1 MIERTRKIVR
11 GTKERAKNTAESV
24 RQTKN
29 RRIGRN
35 VMRWYQQQDEVEFHT
50 VPHSHLDYAWYR
62 EREASKM
69 REVEA
74 FVKTLLVKTFTLEQM
89 VTAEEFID
97 FAGEEL
103 GDKLLEMIR
112 EKRMELISMYSQP
125 DHFLSPQQLRFWN
138 YQLGQQIVE
147 KLGGEIIPIEYL
159 PDTFGGDEMTPTVI
173 AHAGRDAIITFRG
186 DEDNPPLSWWEGPDG
201 SRILRILM
209 QGGYANASGLS
220 DAPGY
225 DRNQISPKDY
235 FEKQVDHATEM
246 IWSHIET
253 YGERYMNVAMPHA
266 LIMNGNDF
274 TNPDMD
280 LPRVLEAVE
289 KRIRLDIPNFRI
301 KPSTLGAYTTKV
313 FETMDPDKLPVFRGE
328 MRSGK
333 EHYILRGIDS
343 ARMELKQR
351 MHEVGTRTYE
361 SGALISMLI
370 LARNAGLVPDNEHA
384 TWQQVI
390 AWWNANKKT
399 AITGSHDTVAGCGA
413 DRTYDLAK
421 SLMTGAYS
429 ATDQAARNSTSA
441 LANRRDTYGPYQHK
455 EHAQS
460 FANTLSFQRT
470 TLVEIPM
477 QGDLEHDGGLQVI
490 ATHSD
495 GREVTY
501 PAQIIQKVD
510 SRYALSAIPIEGLGS
525 VQVRLEPIAGKP
537 FEQFR
542 TGIRDFENKN
552 YKLNI
557 KSNGTLDIV
566 DKRTGV
572 RTTGLL
578 FEDVGDRGDEY
589 NFCPTDDAEMI
600 TSHGHRAIVNYI
612 NEGPIFTEIEIVTK
626 VEIPEGLYG
635 PEGTTREATKRSQK
649 IVNVDISTRVRM
661 YKDPN
666 VDRIEFATTVDNKA
680 RDHRLRVRFATPNA
694 GDTIR
699 AKEPYGLTTRPA
711 VPISGGEGW
720 KEPLPVATSH
730 NQGLITAG
738 DVTIYNKGLAEHEAL
753 TEYDENISGVAVTL
767 FRSVSHLSKGG
778 LSTRPGFAGPGSA
791 TPEAQM
797 IGKRTYEYAL
807 GMGKPTNAGDAI
819 NKMYD
824 YMHHGEHGF
833 AGADLNGLL
842 DIQTTLPL
850 DRVEF
855 TPMPD
860 GESFVATFANPNHEP
875 AHINLSGVFS
885 QAVKSNGLGMVDS
898 DNIDMRRFIIKPR
911 GMVSVR
917 LS

>member
-1 MIERTRKIVR
+1 MS
-11 GTKERAKNTAESV
+11 KERSNSGKETSLNEE
-24 RQTKN
+24 
-29 RRIGRN
+29 RRKRMGQKILE
-35 VMRWYQQQDEVEFHT
+35 WYQGQEEVEFHT

-97 FAGEEL
+97 FAGEKLGAEL
-103 GDKLLEMIR
+103 LQMIE

-138 YQLGQQIVE
+138 YQLGEQIVK
-147 KLGGEIIPIEYL
+147 KLGGDIIPIEYL
-159 PDTFGGDEMTPTVI
+159 PDTFGGDEMTPTII

-186 DEDNPPLSWWEGPDG
+186 DEDNPPLSWWKGPDG
-201 SRILRILM
+201 TKILRILM

-220 DAPGY
+220 GAPGH
-225 DRNQISPKDY
+225 DRNKMSPEDY
-235 FEKQVDHATEM
+235 FEKQVDHATDM
-246 IWSHIET
+246 IWGHIER
-253 YGERYMNVAMPHA
+253 YGDRYMSVAMPHA

-289 KRIRLDIPNFRI
+289 KRMRLDIPNFRI
-301 KPSTLGAYTTKV
+301 FPSTLGAYTTKV
-313 FETMDPDKLPVFRGE
+313 FATMDPDKLPVFEGE

-333 EHYILRGIDS
+333 EHYVLRGIDS

-370 LARNAGLVPDNEHA
+370 LARNAGLVPDNEHES
-384 TWQQVI
+384 WQQVI

-399 AITGSHDTVAGCGA
+399 AITGSHDTVAGCGD

-421 SLMTGAYS
+421 ALMTGAYG
-429 ATDQAARNSTSA
+429 ATDQAARNSMAA
-441 LANRRDTYGPYQHK
+441 LAKRRDTYGPYQHK
-455 EHAQS
+455 EHTQS

-470 TLVEIPM
+470 TLVEIPLQGELERDKGM
-477 QGDLEHDGGLQVI
+477 QMI

-495 GREVTY
+495 GREVAY

-525 VQVRLEPIAGKP
+525 VQVRIEPIDGKP

-542 TGIRDFENKN
+542 TGIRNFENKN
-552 YKLNI
+552 YRLNV
-557 KSNGTLDIV
+557 KTNGTLEIT

-572 RTTGLL
+572 RTNGLL

-589 NFCPTDDAEMI
+589 NFCPTDDNEI
-600 TSHGHRAIVNYI
+600 TTTHNQTATVNYI
-612 NEGPIFTEIEIVTK
+612 NDGPVFTEFEIVTQMT
-626 VEIPEGLYG
+626 IPDGLDG
-635 PEGTTREATKRSQK
+635 PEGTTRETTTRSSNM
-649 IVNVDISTRVRM
+649 ITVPISTKVRM
-661 YKDPN
+661 YKDPAI
-666 VDRIEFATTVDNKA
+666 DRIEFATTVDNKA
-680 RDHRLRVRFATPNA
+680 RDHRMRVRFDTPNA
-694 GDTIR
+694 GKTVR
-699 AKEPYGLTTRPA
+699 AKEPYGLTTRSA

-730 NQGLITAG
+730 NQGLITTG

-753 TEYDENISGVAVTL
+753 TGHDENIDGLAITL
-767 FRSVSHLSKGG
+767 FRSVSHLSKGN
-778 LSTRPGFAGPGSA
+778 LSTRPGWAGPGSA

-807 GMGKPTNAGDAI
+807 GMGKPVNAGDVI

-824 YMHHGEHGF
+824 YMHRGEHGF

-842 DIQTTLPL
+842 DIQTDLPL

-860 GESFVATFANPNHEP
+860 GESFIATFANPNHEP
-875 AHINLSGVFS
+875 ARIKLGGKFAN
-885 QAVKSNGLGMVDS
+885 AVKSNGLGEIDP
-898 DNIDMRRFIIKPR
+898 DNVDMRSFIIKPR

-917 LS
+917 IS